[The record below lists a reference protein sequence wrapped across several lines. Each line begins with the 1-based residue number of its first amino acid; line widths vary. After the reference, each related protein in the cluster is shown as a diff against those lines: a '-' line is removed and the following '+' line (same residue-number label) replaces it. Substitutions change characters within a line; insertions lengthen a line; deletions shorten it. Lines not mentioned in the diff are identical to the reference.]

1 MRKYLVSIVF
11 LCVII
16 ATVCHAEERWAL
28 LIGID
33 EYSNEF
39 ITPLRGAVNDANALR
54 DTLVKYARFP
64 DDHVFCLTS
73 DDKLN
78 MPNLGNM
85 VTKLRYIASKVKP
98 GDVFVF
104 FFAGHGINFKG
115 QHDLKEQNYLLMYE
129 SDIRDDFILP
139 KTSFSVEELNSYLE
153 NIQSG
158 NTIVILDACRNKPG
172 AGRGDED
179 NLMSQSLVDEVAK
192 YEFSTTIYSCS
203 PDERAYEWPGRG
215 RGIFSIALEEAL
227 TGKADSNGNGE
238 VTINEVELYLIER
251 VPDTV
256 ERELGGTKKQTPL
269 GVRGGDVRAG
279 NTVISW
285 VAGAQETET
294 ASQTSGETVVSR
306 ELKTEPTQQSQDEA
320 SVKVEAE
327 QGSVQQANSEVTT
340 ETVSEE
346 ASKEEPEK
354 QLTKREQIRQSA
366 SGALEELDW
375 ETLEPEVDEEE
386 TETGV
391 RPLTQQER
399 SEGWVD
405 AMGECYG
412 ANVTPVEAQKTA
424 LERARRNAIKVAL
437 DAEMRVQGTVSLRD
451 FRRSFIAL
459 NQYSVY
465 GEIIEEK
472 APIWAAVENIQVR
485 PTEMSV
491 PLYRVTLRARVAQNK
506 SQSDPTFS
514 TYLRLNNATFL
525 DGEEMILS
533 ITPTQ
538 DCYVTVFNI
547 LSDHTVLI
555 LDTSQGDTL
564 PAVSGNK
571 TSSIPSESE
580 RQSGKHFRVALPE
593 GRTEDV
599 ESVLIIATKDYVP
612 FLSGKAE
619 ESGLD
624 MAVTGRKEVLA
635 VLPTYQSALEEI
647 NCWLVGIPLEKRAF
661 DMQEYKIIKK

>member
-1 MRKYLVSIVF
+1 MRKYFISIVF

-39 ITPLRGAVNDANALR
+39 ITPLRGAVNDAKALR
-54 DTLVKYARFP
+54 DTLVKYAQFP

-85 VTKLRYIASKVKP
+85 VTKLRYIASKVKS

-115 QHDLKEQNYLLMYE
+115 QNDLKEQNYLLMYE

-139 KTSFSVEELNSYLE
+139 KTSFSVRELNSYLE

-158 NTIVILDACRNKPG
+158 NTILILDACRNKPG

-179 NLMSQSLVDEVAK
+179 NLMSQSFVDTVAENI
-192 YEFSTTIYSCS
+192 EFSTTIYSCK
-203 PDERAYEWPGRG
+203 PGERAYEW
-215 RGIFSIALEEAL
+215 
-227 TGKADSNGNGE
+227 
-238 VTINEVELYLIER
+238 TINEVELYLIER

-256 ERELGGTKKQTPL
+256 ERELGGTKNQTPL
-269 GVRGGDVRAG
+269 GVRGGDVRSG
-279 NTVISW
+279 NKVISW
-285 VAGAQETET
+285 IAGARETET

-306 ELKTEPTQQSQDEA
+306 ELRTEPTPQSQDEA
-320 SVKVEAE
+320 SVKAEAE
-327 QGSVQQANSEVTT
+327 QKSVQQTNSEVTT

-346 ASKEEPEK
+346 APKEEPEK
-354 QLTKREQIRQSA
+354 QLTGREQIKQAA
-366 SGALEELDW
+366 SGAFEELDW
-375 ETLEPEVDEEE
+375 EMLEPEVDEEE
-386 TETGV
+386 TDKGEIPETGLK
-391 RPLTQQER
+391 PLTQQER

-424 LERARRNAIKVAL
+424 LERARRNAIKIAL
-437 DAEMRVQGTVSLRD
+437 DAEMRAQGTLIRSLRD
-451 FRRSFIAL
+451 FHQSFIAL
-459 NQYSVY
+459 NQFSVY
-465 GEIIEEK
+465 GEIIEERD
-472 APIWAAVENIQVR
+472 PIWAAVDNIQVR
-485 PTEMSV
+485 PTEMPV

-564 PAVSGNK
+564 PAVLGNK

-647 NCWLVGIPLEKRAF
+647 NCWLVSIPLEKRAF
-661 DMQEYKIIKK
+661 DIQEYKIIEK